1 MVRVPPITES
11 TDSIANRMVHD
22 LAALK
27 FEAPQAEAR
36 IEIGRP
42 GRELCLYPGKLGY
55 DLQEELDFL
64 SNRAMEPNVFF
75 SGRFLAPA
83 MPRLED
89 RQVNF
94 AIIRDQNEHRS
105 RMRLLMPFSVDKPGF
120 AVGPS
125 IIRGWANSFGPLGTP
140 LVDAEDAAETLDNLF
155 EGLITPDLGLPG
167 TLVLPDVRLN
177 GIFVRMAKAVALGRN
192 LPLTIAN
199 PYERPMLQS
208 DDDAVVYL
216 GRTVSS
222 SHLREMRRQWR
233 LLEELGTVVHTVA
246 RQPREIHMRFEEFL
260 ALEAGG
266 WKGKRRS
273 ALVTDR
279 YHTAFAREAVSN
291 LAEVDAVRIHTIDLK
306 GRAIASIVVLMMG
319 GEAYTWKTAYDESYS
334 RYSPGKL
341 LMSELTEWHLDDA
354 NVVRS
359 DSCAVSDHPIMS
371 RFWQEREEM
380 GTLVIGLTQNGDRD
394 MRQVAAQL
402 HMYRSTRNM
411 AKMLREK
418 IMSLAGRG

>member
-1 MVRVPPITES
+1 MVRVPPVTES
-11 TDSIANRMVHD
+11 TDSNANRMVHE
-22 LAALK
+22 LASLK
-27 FEAPQAEAR
+27 FDAPQAEAR
-36 IEIGRP
+36 VEIGRP
-42 GRELCLYPGKLGY
+42 GRELCLYPGRLGY

-75 SGRFLAPA
+75 TGRFLAPA
-83 MPRLED
+83 MPRIED
-89 RQVNF
+89 RQVSF
-94 AIIRDQNEHRS
+94 AIIRDRSSNRS
-105 RMRLLMPFSVDKPGF
+105 RMRFLMPFSLDKPGF

-125 IIRGWANSFGPLGTP
+125 IIRGWANNFGPLGTP

-155 EGLITPDLGLPG
+155 EGLTAPDLNLPR
-167 TLVLPDVRLN
+167 TLVLPDLRLN
-177 GIFVRMAKAVALGRN
+177 GIFTRLAKAVALGRN
-192 LPLTIAN
+192 LPLTVAN
-199 PYERPMLQS
+199 PYRRPMLQS
-208 DDDAVVYL
+208 EEDAAVYL
-216 GRTVSS
+216 SQTVSP
-222 SHLREMRRQWR
+222 SHMREMRRQWR
-233 LLEELGTVVHTVA
+233 LLEEIGTLVHAVA
-246 RQPREIHMRFEEFL
+246 RQPREIHVRFEEFL

-291 LAEVDAVRIHTIDLK
+291 LAAVDAVRIHTLDLNGK
-306 GRAIASIVVLMMG
+306 AIASVVVLMMG
-319 GEAYTWKTAYDESYS
+319 GEAYTWKTAYDENYA

-341 LMSELTEWHLDDA
+341 LMGEVTEWHLDDA
-354 NVVRS
+354 NIVRS

-371 RFWQEREEM
+371 RFWREREEM
-380 GTLVIGLTQNGDRD
+380 GTLVIGLSQNGDRD

>member
-11 TDSIANRMVHD
+11 TDSNANRMVHD

-27 FEAPQAEAR
+27 FEAPQAEGR
-36 IEIGRP
+36 VEIGRP

-94 AIIRDQNEHRS
+94 AIMRDHNEKRS

-155 EGLITPDLGLPG
+155 EGLIDPVLGLPG

-177 GIFVRMAKAVALGRN
+177 GIFVRMAKAVAIGRN
-192 LPLTIAN
+192 LPLTVAN

-208 DDDAVVYL
+208 EDDAAVYL
-216 GRTVSS
+216 QRTVSS

-306 GRAIASIVVLMMG
+306 GKAIAAIVVLMMG

-341 LMSELTEWHLDDA
+341 LMGEVTEWHLDDA
-354 NVVRS
+354 NVLRS

-411 AKMLREK
+411 AKLLREK
-418 IMSLAGRG
+418 IMSLTGRG

>member
-11 TDSIANRMVHD
+11 TDSNANRMVHD

-27 FEAPQAEAR
+27 FDAPQAEGR

-177 GIFVRMAKAVALGRN
+177 GIFVRMAKAVALSRN

-208 DDDAVVYL
+208 DDDAMVYL
-216 GRTVSS
+216 GRTISS

-306 GRAIASIVVLMMG
+306 GKAIASVVVLMMG
-319 GEAYTWKTAYDESYS
+319 GEAYTWKTAYDENYS

-371 RFWQEREEM
+371 RFWREREEM

>member
-11 TDSIANRMVHD
+11 TDSNANRMVHD

-42 GRELCLYPGKLGY
+42 GRELCLYPGRLGY

-94 AIIRDQNEHRS
+94 AIIRDQNEKRS

-155 EGLITPDLGLPG
+155 EGLVTQDLGLPG

-177 GIFVRMAKAVALGRN
+177 GIFVRMAKAVALSRN
-192 LPLTIAN
+192 LPLTVAN

-208 DDDAVVYL
+208 DDDAMVYL

-233 LLEELGTVVHTVA
+233 LLEELGNVVHTVA

-291 LAEVDAVRIHTIDLK
+291 LAEIDAVRIHTIDINGK
-306 GRAIASIVVLMMG
+306 AIAAVVVLMMG